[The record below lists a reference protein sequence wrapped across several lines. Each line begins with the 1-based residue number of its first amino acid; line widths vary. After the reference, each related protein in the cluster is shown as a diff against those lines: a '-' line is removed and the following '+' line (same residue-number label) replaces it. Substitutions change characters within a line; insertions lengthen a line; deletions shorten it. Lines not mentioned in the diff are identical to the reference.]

1 MAELRMPAVDF
12 FGMFSALGDTIE
24 KAREEAATRR
34 TLASLFGDMPQQ
46 QQAAPVAQPSPT
58 ISGPA
63 RQQSLPTVAA
73 MQGVPTGTRFDDI
86 FRSASGKYGL
96 PEGYLAR
103 TAQIESQLDPN
114 AKNPNSSAGGLF
126 QFIDG
131 TARQYG
137 LANRFDPAAAT
148 DAAARLA
155 SDNRG
160 VLRRALGRDP
170 TPGELYLAHQQGAGN
185 AAKLLA
191 NPDAPASAVLGEQA
205 FRLNGGRAG
214 MTAAQFAS
222 KWTGKF
228 GSGEGAQV
236 AQATAS
242 DAPLPVPAGE
252 YLANRQAS
260 RDAAQ
265 QAAPQS
271 IAPAV
276 ASNAPQFGGVNPAMV
291 KALVMNK
298 GTRQIGMQLMQSML
312 SPKTSPFDFVTVG
325 ENMVRVNKQTGAAE
339 VLPGLG
345 KQVDPLDRSL
355 KEVQLEKARRDLGNE
370 DMERVQVN
378 GQYYERK
385 KGSNG
390 AFQAVESLPVEKPK
404 ADPTTDMKNYEA
416 AKAQGFG
423 GSFVEY
429 QQGLKK
435 AGATSVNVG
444 GGSDKQIFDAIDESA
459 KAARAAATG
468 LQSISEARRAVEG
481 GGVFGSGADFRLGL
495 RKVAA
500 LLGAD
505 NTKVVNTETFRSA
518 VAPQIAATMKATVGS
533 TQISN
538 ADREFAEKA
547 AGGAITLDEQSIR
560 RLLGIMEKAGN
571 VVIQQHRDKMDAIYP
586 NDGKFARERALF
598 GVDAPK
604 TGIAPGQSTT
614 VNGIKI
620 ERIQ

>member
-63 RQQSLPTVAA
+63 RQQSLPTFAA
-73 MQGVPTGTRFDDI
+73 APSDASRAALSSLGGGVMDKYDPNGPDRAKSLAEYVENGSVNGISPNFQSAALAFLNDNPHGVGI
-86 FRSASGKYGL
+86 RSGFRAIEKQKELWDAAIQKYGSA
-96 PEGYLAR
+96 EAAR
-103 TAQIESQLDPN
+103 KWVAPPGASRHNHGVALDLSYESPQAREWAHKN
-114 AKNPNSSAGGLF
+114 AA
-126 QFIDG
+126 
-131 TARQYG
+131 AYG
-137 LANRFDPAAAT
+137 LNFPMPHEPWHVEPAG
-148 DAAARLA
+148 AR
-155 SDNRG
+155 G
-160 VLRRALGRDP
+160 G
-170 TPGELYLAHQQGAGN
+170 
-185 AAKLLA
+185 
-191 NPDAPASAVLGEQA
+191 ASAQ
-205 FRLNGGRAG
+205 
-214 MTAAQFAS
+214 QS
-222 KWTGKF
+222 
-228 GSGEGAQV
+228 V
-236 AQATAS
+236 APSPPQQP
-242 DAPLPVPAGE
+242 AP
-252 YLANRQAS
+252 S
-260 RDAAQ
+260 S
-265 QAAPQS
+265 PQS

-298 GTRQIGMQLMQSML
+298 GTRQIGVQLMQSML
-312 SPKTSPFDFVTVG
+312 SPKTSPYDFVTVG

-505 NTKVVNTETFRSA
+505 NTKVVNTETFRA
-518 VAPQIAATMKATVGS
+518 AIAPQIAATMKATVGS

-547 AGGAITLDEQSIR
+547 AGGSITLDEQSIK

-598 GVDAPK
+598 GVEAPK